1 MYLPERFFSLALVVV
16 LAACSHPKQD
26 LLTGKKWTTERMPPW
41 GQESIEKEKFLTYI
55 YEYKQDST
63 GVSEWMVPRI
73 EWNNDTVLEL
83 QRDTFTYYRKGNSMF
98 VKSKNDNR
106 FQEQHIRELT
116 DSTLVVEVPNE
127 FREVFHYT
135 ARKQ

>member
-1 MYLPERFFSLALVVV
+1 
-16 LAACSHPKQD
+16 
-26 LLTGKKWTTERMPPW
+26 MPPW